1 MIELIYSKRAQ
12 DYNEYQKSRR
22 TKDVLTNFV
31 DVGSEG
37 LYNFD
42 ISTLRTTNWS
52 CLPLF
57 PCAPRSA
64 HALPSPVTY
73 QNGACFKK
81 YNYHL
86 FSLRV
91 SDKTTSLRSWVY
103 TFMHSCDSNC
113 QLKRRVSS
121 QFTSSLF
128 PLHFRHLS
136 NSSFHDQMH
145 LQIEKLII
153 TVPFRMYYLHDLFYH
168 RSTCFC
174 YSLC

>member
-103 TFMHSCDSNC
+103 TFMYSCDSIVAN
-113 QLKRRVSS
+113 LNDM
-121 QFTSSLF
+121 F
-128 PLHFRHLS
+128 PLSLQVLCFRCT
-136 NSSFHDQMH
+136 FAIFQTA
-145 LQIEKLII
+145 LIKC
-153 TVPFRMYYLHDLFYH
+153 
-168 RSTCFC
+168 TCK
-174 YSLC
+174 